1 MAEAIILE
9 FPGGPDLYNRVNEIL
24 GISPADGGGDWPD
37 GMVSHVGASKDG
49 NSLLVFE
56 VWETQ
61 AHQEAFMNTRLG
73 AALAQAGAPEPT
85 RVEWFAVE
93 GQMPS

>member
-9 FPGGPDLYNRVNEIL
+9 FPGDPDLYHRVNAIL
-24 GISPADGGGDWPD
+24 GISPTDGSGDWPD
-37 GMVSHVGASKDG
+37 GLVSHVGASKDG
-49 NSLLVFE
+49 NSLVVFE
-56 VWETQ
+56 VWESQ

-73 AALAQAGAPEPT
+73 AALAEAGAPAPS

-93 GQMPS
+93 GQMPG

>member
-9 FPGGPDLYNRVNEIL
+9 FPGDPDLYHRVNAIL
-24 GISPADGGGDWPD
+24 GISPADGSGDWPD

-56 VWETQ
+56 VWESQ

-73 AALAQAGAPEPT
+73 AALAEANAPEPS

-93 GQMPS
+93 GQGPS